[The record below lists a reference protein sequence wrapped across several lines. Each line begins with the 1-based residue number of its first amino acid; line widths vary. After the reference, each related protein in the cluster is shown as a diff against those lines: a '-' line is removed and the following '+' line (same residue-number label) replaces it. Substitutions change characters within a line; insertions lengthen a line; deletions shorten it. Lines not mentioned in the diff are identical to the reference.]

1 MKKFVIGLTIIFSFV
16 LKILIVGIG
25 VFLVFLKNKGR
36 EQCFCLLIMAI
47 VLAIIEIIHI
57 GGLIFMICDEKHVVC
72 EEKQMEMKSLK
83 IQLLKD
89 STFNNENLEEIK
101 IGDSQKEIY
110 KIFCNTLVDL

>member
-1 MKKFVIGLTIIFSFV
+1 MKIVIIIFSLI
-16 LKILIVGIG
+16 LKLLIAGIG
-25 VFLVFLKNKGR
+25 AFLMFSQDTGK

-89 STFNNENLEEIK
+89 STFNDKNLKEIK